1 VKNKAPSKTKKPRIF
16 SLFSGGGGLDIGFAN
31 AGFEIVAS
39 SDVEPHFCETLGSN
53 PKIFGKE
60 HRVFC
65 KDIAELNAKDC
76 NLGPID
82 FVIGGPPC
90 QSFSAAGRRVGG
102 VYGLNDLRGSL
113 FWHYCRL
120 LKELQ
125 PRGFLFENVRGILSA
140 NNKEAWGLISNSFGE
155 LGYSLSYRVLDAAEF
170 GVPQHRDRVILV
182 GVKDQSSFLFP
193 RPTHGP
199 ASSDGRPYVTAS
211 EAIANLQDPSEEY
224 KPYGGKYEDLL
235 LQVPPGSNYLFFTE
249 KMNHPEPKFA
259 WRSRFSDFLYV
270 ADPNQPTRT
279 IVAHPGK
286 WAGPFHWK
294 KRKFTISELK
304 RLFTF
309 PDDYELAG
317 GEMTQIRQLGNS
329 VASRLGFN
337 LAEAV
342 RKQVFGLPSEI
353 ELVSADF
360 KFDLDKRKARRA
372 KSTKSKVKT
381 NNELFNFSQPDLF
394 ESRVPEFKEKR
405 QEAFKLG
412 YSTWRQPAS
421 FGNGISKGGELFECE
436 ASLADG
442 QWLVKITG
450 SHPKVS
456 LKLDLA
462 FIKPIQD
469 KFTRIVVDFDSSD
482 VRWIGVAWDAV
493 NWCVQN
499 STSYENLHKLYG
511 HFTEPYPQFSL
522 KFESSRPRLGL
533 CRLQSQLC
541 DFSYLSNYHNLS
553 ELGGFLGRSRPPVEQ
568 AKLLRELG
576 YDVRTNE
583 TNRTVAEENFRICY
597 PFTIALNSKNFVTW
611 RAKGTHKTADR
622 TSIPNED

>member
-1 VKNKAPSKTKKPRIF
+1 MKPRIL

-39 SDVEPHFCETLGSN
+39 SDVEKHFCESLSSN
-53 PKIFGKE
+53 SKVFGKK

-76 NLGPID
+76 DLGSID

-90 QSFSAAGRRVGG
+90 QSFSAAGRRAGG

-120 LKELQ
+120 LEELQ

-140 NNKEAWGLISNSFGE
+140 NNNEAWGLISKSFGE

-182 GVKDQSSFLFP
+182 GTKDQSSFLYP

-199 ASSDGRPYVTAS
+199 ASRDRRPYVTAS
-211 EAIANLQDPSEEY
+211 EAIADLQDPSEEY

-235 LQVPPGSNYLFFTE
+235 LQIPPGSNYLFFTE
-249 KMNHPEPKFA
+249 KMSHPEPKFA

-286 WAGPFHWK
+286 WAGPFHWR
-294 KRKFTISELK
+294 KRKFTIAELK

-329 VASRLGFN
+329 VAPRLGFN
-337 LAEAV
+337 LAQAV
-342 RKQVFGLPSEI
+342 QKQIFGLPSEI
-353 ELVSADF
+353 ELISDDF

-372 KSTKSKVKT
+372 RSTKSNVKT
-381 NNELFNFSQPDLF
+381 NTELFNFDQLDLF
-394 ESRVPEFKEKR
+394 AMEIQEFKEEK
-405 QEAFKLG
+405 QESFRLA
-412 YSTWRQPAS
+412 YSTWRQQAL
-421 FGNGISKGGELFECE
+421 FGNGISNEVELFECN
-436 ASLADG
+436 ASLAGG

-450 SHPKVS
+450 RNPEVR
-456 LKLDLA
+456 LKLDLT

-469 KFTRIVVDFDSSD
+469 KFTRIVVELDSCD

-522 KFESSRPRLGL
+522 KFESSRPQVGL
-533 CRLQSQLC
+533 CRLQEQLC
-541 DFSYLSNYHNLS
+541 DFSYLSKYHNLS
-553 ELGGFLGRSRPPVEQ
+553 ELTRFLGSSRPPVEH

-583 TNRTVAEENFRICY
+583 TNRTVAEGKFRICY
-597 PFTIALNSKNFVTW
+597 PFTVAINSKNFVTW
-611 RAKGTHKTADR
+611 REKGTHKTADR
-622 TSIPNED
+622 TSIPNGG